1 MKIMKAI
8 RVSEY
13 GGPSVL
19 TLGEVPA
26 PEPGPGQVLVRNH
39 AVGVNPVDTYLRSNT
54 DNRGPKL
61 PYTPGSDAAGVVE
74 AVGSGVTAV
83 KAGDR
88 VYLGGTVTGAYAE
101 LSLCEQAQVHPLPGN
116 VSFAQGAA
124 MNVPYATAYPA
135 LFDRGHGQAGE
146 TVLVHGASGGVGIG
160 AVQLARAR
168 GLTVI
173 GTAGTG
179 RGRRLVLEQGAHHV
193 LDHTAPGYLDE
204 VTRLTGGRG
213 PDIILEMLANVNLQK
228 DLGIIAMRGRIV
240 VIGNRG
246 TVEINARL
254 AMNKDAAILGMALF
268 HATAPQLAG
277 IHAAL
282 VEGLANGTLRPA
294 IAQELPLAQ
303 APRAHEAV
311 MEAGHHGKI
320 VLVP

>member
-1 MKIMKAI
+1 MKAI

-19 TLGEVPA
+19 KLEEIA
-26 PEPGPGQVLVRNH
+26 RPEPAANQVLVRNH
-39 AVGVNPVDTYLRSNT
+39 AVGINPVDTYLRSNT

-61 PYTPGSDAAGVVE
+61 PYTPGADAAGVIE
-74 AVGSGVTAV
+74 AVGPGVTAV
-83 KAGDR
+83 KPGAR
-88 VYLGGTVTGAYAE
+88 VYVGGTVSGAYAE
-101 LSLCEQAQVHPLPGN
+101 YSVCELAQVHALPTN
-116 VSFAQGAA
+116 ATFAQGAA
-124 MNVPYATAYPA
+124 MNVPYATAYHA
-135 LFDRGHGQAGE
+135 LFNRAHGEAGE

-173 GTAGTG
+173 GTAGTEKG
-179 RGRRLVLEQGAHHV
+179 RSLVAEQGAHHV
-193 LDHTAPGYLDE
+193 LDHTAAGYLE
-204 VTRLTGGRG
+204 ECGRLTGGRG

-228 DLGIIAMRGRIV
+228 DLGAIAMRGRIV

-246 TVEINARL
+246 SVEINARL

-268 HATAPQLAG
+268 HASPAQLAG

-282 VEGLANGTLRPA
+282 VEGLRNGSLRPV

-303 APRAHEAV
+303 AARAHEAV

>member
-1 MKIMKAI
+1 MKAI
-8 RVSEY
+8 RVSAY
-13 GGPSVL
+13 GGPEVL
-19 TLGEVPA
+19 KLEEVPTL
-26 PEPGPGQVLVRNH
+26 EPGPGQVLVRNH

-61 PYTPGSDAAGVVE
+61 PYTPGSDAAGVIE
-74 AVGSGVTAV
+74 AVGSGVTGV

-88 VYLGGTVTGAYAE
+88 VYVGGTSSGAYAE
-101 LSLCEQAQVHPLPGN
+101 LSLCEQAQVHPLAAG
-116 VSFAQGAA
+116 VGFAQGAA
-124 MNVPYATAYPA
+124 VNVPYATAYHA
-135 LFDRGHGQAGE
+135 LFNRGHGQAGE

-173 GTAGTG
+173 GTAGTE
-179 RGRRLVLEQGAHHV
+179 RGKKLVLGEGAHHV

-204 VTRLTGGRG
+204 VMRLTGNRG
-213 PDIILEMLANVNLQK
+213 VDVVLEMLANVNLQK

-246 TVEINARL
+246 TTEINARS

-268 HATAPQLAG
+268 HASPAQLAG

-282 VEGLANGTLRPA
+282 VEGLANGTLRPVVG
-294 IAQELPLAQ
+294 QEIPLAQ

-311 MEAGHHGKI
+311 MEPGHYGKVVLIPAGG
-320 VLVP
+320 

>member
-1 MKIMKAI
+1 MKAI

-19 TLGEVPA
+19 KLEEIPTPQ
-26 PEPGPGQVLVRNH
+26 PGPSQVLVRNH
-39 AVGVNPVDTYLRSNT
+39 AVGINPVDTYLRSNT

-61 PYTPGSDAAGVVE
+61 PYTPGADAAGVVE
-74 AVGSGVTAV
+74 AVGPGVSGV

-88 VYLGGTVTGAYAE
+88 VYVGGTVSGAYAE
-101 LSLCEQAQVHPLPGN
+101 LSVCEQGQVHPLPAN
-116 VSFAQGAA
+116 ATFAQGAA
-124 MNVPYATAYPA
+124 INIPYATAYHA
-135 LFDRGHGQAGE
+135 LFNRARGEAGE

-173 GTAGTG
+173 GTAGTE
-179 RGRRLVLEQGAHHV
+179 RGRRMVAAQGAHHV
-193 LDHTAPGYLDE
+193 LDHGAAGYLE
-204 VTRLTGGRG
+204 ECARLTGGRG
-213 PDIILEMLANVNLQK
+213 PDIIMEMLANANLQK
-228 DLGIIAMRGRIV
+228 DLGVIATRGRIV

-254 AMNKDAAILGMALF
+254 AMNKDAAILGMALN
-268 HATAPQLAG
+268 HATPAQLAG

-282 VEGLANGTLRPA
+282 VEGLRNGTLRPV
-294 IAQELPLAQ
+294 IAQEFPLAQ
-303 APRAHEAV
+303 AARSHEAV
-311 MEAGHHGKI
+311 MEPGHHGKV

>member
-1 MKIMKAI
+1 MKAI
-8 RVSEY
+8 RVSAY
-13 GGPSVL
+13 GGPEVMKL
-19 TLGEVPA
+19 EEVPA
-26 PEPGPGQVLVRNH
+26 PQPGAGQVVVRNH

-74 AVGSGVTAV
+74 AVGSGVSSV
-83 KAGDR
+83 KVGDR
-88 VYLGGTVTGAYAE
+88 VYVGGSVSGAYAE
-101 LSLCEQAQVHPLPGN
+101 LSLCAEGQVHPLPAGTT
-116 VSFAQGAA
+116 FAQGAA
-124 MNVPYATAYPA
+124 VNVPYATAYHA
-135 LFDRGHGQAGE
+135 LFNRGHGQPGE

-173 GTAGTG
+173 GTAGTE
-179 RGRRLVLEQGAHHV
+179 RGRRLVIEQGAHHA
-193 LDHTAPGYLDE
+193 LDHTSADYLDE
-204 VTRLTGGRG
+204 LMRLTDNRG
-213 PDIILEMLANVNLQK
+213 VDVVLEMLANANLAK
-228 DLGIIAMRGRIV
+228 DLGVIAMRGRIV

-246 TVEINARL
+246 ATEINARM

-268 HATAPQLAG
+268 HASPAQLAG

-282 VEGLANGTLRPA
+282 VEGLGNSTLRP
-294 IAQELPLAQ
+294 IVGQELPLGQ

-311 MEAGHHGKI
+311 MAPGHHGKI

>member
-1 MKIMKAI
+1 MKAI

-19 TLGEVPA
+19 KLEEVPT
-26 PEPGPGQVLVRNH
+26 PQPGPSQVLVRNH
-39 AVGVNPVDTYLRSNT
+39 AVGINPVDTYLRSNT

-61 PYTPGSDAAGVVE
+61 PYTPGADAAGVVE
-74 AVGSGVTAV
+74 AVGPGVTAV
-83 KAGDR
+83 KPGDR
-88 VYLGGTVTGAYAE
+88 VYMGGTLSGAYAE
-101 LSLCEQAQVHPLPGN
+101 LSLCEQGQVHPLPAN
-116 VSFAQGAA
+116 ASFAQGAA
-124 MNVPYATAYPA
+124 MNVPYATAYHA
-135 LFDRGHGQAGE
+135 LLNRGHAEAGE
-146 TVLVHGASGGVGIG
+146 TVLIHGASGGVGIG

-173 GTAGTG
+173 GTAGTE
-179 RGRRLVLEQGAHHV
+179 RGRRLVAEQGAHHV
-193 LDHTAPGYLDE
+193 LDHGAPGYLE
-204 VTRLTGGRG
+204 ECVRLTGGRG

-254 AMNKDAAILGMALF
+254 AMNKDAAILGMALY
-268 HATAPQLAG
+268 HATPSQLAG

-282 VEGLANGTLRPA
+282 VEGLRNGTLRPV
-294 IAQELPLAQ
+294 IAQEFPLAQ
-303 APRAHEAV
+303 AARSHEAV

>member
-1 MKIMKAI
+1 MKAI
-8 RVSEY
+8 RVSQY

-19 TLGEVPA
+19 KLEEVPT
-26 PEPGPGQVLVRNH
+26 PTPGPNQILVRNR

-74 AVGSGVTAV
+74 AVGAGVTGV

-88 VYLGGTVTGAYAE
+88 VYFGGSSTGAYAE
-101 LSLCEQAQVHPLPGN
+101 LSLCELAQIHPLPTEATFG
-116 VSFAQGAA
+116 QGAA
-124 MNVPYATAYPA
+124 VNVPYATAYHA
-135 LFDRGHGQAGE
+135 LFNRGHGQAGE

-173 GTAGTG
+173 GTAGTD
-179 RGRRLVLEQGAHHV
+179 RGRKLVLDQGAHHA

-204 VTRLTGGRG
+204 LMQLTNGRG
-213 PDIILEMLANVNLQK
+213 VDVVLEMLANANLQK
-228 DLGIIAMRGRIV
+228 DLGILAMRGRIV

-246 TVEINARL
+246 NVEINARL

-268 HATAPQLAG
+268 HATPAEVAG
-277 IHAAL
+277 MHAAL
-282 VEGLANGTLRPA
+282 VEGMRNGTLRPVVG
-294 IAQELPLAQ
+294 QEIPLAE
-303 APRAHEAV
+303 ASRAHEVV
-311 MEAGHHGKI
+311 MEPGHHGKI

>member
-1 MKIMKAI
+1 MKAI

-19 TLGEVPA
+19 KIEEIPA
-26 PEPGPGQVLVRNH
+26 LKPGPTQILVRNH

-61 PYTPGSDAAGVVE
+61 PYTPGSDSAGVVE
-74 AVGSGVTAV
+74 AVGGSVTSV

-88 VYLGGTVTGAYAE
+88 VYVGGTTSGAYAE
-101 LSLCEQAQVHPLPGN
+101 QALCELTQVHPLPGN
-116 VSFAQGAA
+116 VNYAQGAA
-124 MNVPYATAYPA
+124 MNVPYATAFHA
-135 LFDRGHGQAGE
+135 LFHRAHGEAGVA
-146 TVLVHGASGGVGIG
+146 VLVHGASGGVGIA

-173 GTAGTG
+173 GTAGTDK
-179 RGRRLVLEQGAHHV
+179 GRRMVAEQGAHHV
-193 LDHTAPGYLDE
+193 LDHTAPGYLDDLLK
-204 VTRLTGGRG
+204 LTGGQG
-213 PDIILEMLANVNLQK
+213 VDVILEMLANVNLQK
-228 DLGIIAMRGRIV
+228 DFGALAMRGRIA

-246 TVEINARL
+246 TVEINPRL
-254 AMNKDAAILGMALF
+254 AMNKNAAILGVALF
-268 HATAPQLAG
+268 HATPAQLAG

-282 VEGLANGTLRPA
+282 VEGLHNGTLRPV
-294 IAQELPLAQ
+294 IHQELPLGQ

-311 MEAGHHGKI
+311 MENGHHGKI